1 MFIPISDD
9 NPLKHLPFQYITV
22 GLVAANVAVFVFFQ
36 SGIFID
42 AMEATAVS
50 FGMIPAVVLEGAS
63 MPPGYATV
71 PGTLTLI
78 TYQFVHGGW
87 LHLIGNMAF
96 LWVFGDNVED
106 AMGHMRFLVFYLL
119 CGVAAALAHGMLDP
133 QSTIPLV
140 GASGSVAGII
150 AAYLMLH
157 PRVKV
162 WVLVL
167 WRLPLRLTAMW
178 VLGFWVAI
186 QFVMVLVPVDDGVAW
201 WAHIGGLAAGAFL
214 IAFMRRPGVPLFDRG
229 LVVTPPPGR
238 KRPWG

>member
-9 NPLKHLPFQYITV
+9 NPLKHLPFQYITT
-22 GLVAANVAVFVFFQ
+22 GLVTLNVAFFLFFQ
-36 SGIFID
+36 SGVFID
-42 AMEATAVS
+42 AMDATAVS
-50 FGMIPAVVLEGAS
+50 LGVIPAVVVEGVTP
-63 MPPGYATV
+63 PPGYAM
-71 PGTLTLI
+71 PGTGTLI

-106 AMGHMRFLVFYLL
+106 AMGHLRFLAFYLL
-119 CGVAAALAHGMLDP
+119 CGVAGALAHAHLDP

-140 GASGSVAGII
+140 GASASVAGVI

-167 WRLPLRLTAMW
+167 WRLPLRLTAVW
-178 VLGFWVAI
+178 VLGFWVVM
-186 QFVMVLVPVDDGVAW
+186 QFVMVLTPAGDEVAW
-201 WAHIGGLAAGAFL
+201 WAHIAGLATGAVLIVFL
-214 IAFMRRPGVPLFDRG
+214 RRPGVPLFDRG
-229 LVVTPPPGR
+229 LVATPSPRRNPS
-238 KRPWG
+238 